1 MHSFVQLLQQLLAHS
16 QLWGKG
22 AKKRFV
28 PTHTTAVRRPSME
41 LEGAKR
47 KDNML
52 GGHNVLNAEEK
63 SRTADVTT
71 SLNSRSCA
79 PKKHKCFSLEAS
91 VTRCD

>member
-1 MHSFVQLLQQLLAHS
+1 
-16 QLWGKG
+16 
-22 AKKRFV
+22 
-28 PTHTTAVRRPSME
+28 ME